1 VVVPV
6 LVVVTRL
13 SPRGLAGLRA
23 AMALSGTVVA
33 QLEALPGFRGGRLLV
48 DVRRDLWTLTTWADR
63 ASLAAFGALHA
74 PVVGRIDEV
83 AVASATSA
91 WQQTATDVPGWAEV
105 RSRWTD
111 GRGPGR
117 GLSRP
122 LPPGPALVE
131 V

>member
-1 VVVPV
+1 M

-23 AMALSGTVVA
+23 ALALSGSVVE
-33 QLEALPGFRGGRLLV
+33 QLAALPGFRGGRLLV
-48 DVRRDLWTLTTWADR
+48 DLRRDLWTLTTWSDR

-74 PVVGRIDEV
+74 PVAGRIDDV
-83 AVASATSA
+83 AVASATAA
-91 WQQTATDVPGWAEV
+91 WQQEAADLPAWAEV

-111 GRGPGR
+111 GRGPAR

-122 LPPGPALVE
+122 LPPGRALVG

>member
-1 VVVPV
+1 M

-23 AMALSGTVVA
+23 ALALSGSVVE
-33 QLEALPGFRGGRLLV
+33 QLAALPGFRGGRLLV
-48 DVRRDLWTLTTWADR
+48 DLRRDLWTLTTWSDR

-74 PVVGRIDEV
+74 PVAGRIDDV
-83 AVASATSA
+83 AVASATAA
-91 WQQTATDVPGWAEV
+91 WQQEAADLPAWAEV

-111 GRGPGR
+111 GRGPAR
-117 GLSRP
+117 GLNRP
-122 LPPGPALVE
+122 LPPGRALVG